1 MKSSPLIT
9 VCIPVYCTEQY
20 LADCLRSVYTQDFAD
35 FEVVVVSDR
44 SPGKDEAGRSSKKLV
59 KLAQKESD
67 RWRKEHGL
75 QAVKIRFVEHRENRG
90 CVEVRRTLVYE
101 SQGKYLAMIDSDD
114 EYMEGALT
122 ALYQAALSYDAD
134 IVHGTFV
141 SGEYDKDGI
150 FHATAETKCGR
161 IFYGTKEGLEIA
173 RSWFG
178 GLYNGNVCGKL
189 IERTVYEKAFEQ
201 IPYTECN
208 MADDLL
214 IFFFVGMN
222 ARRYVGIENKV
233 YRYRINSG
241 MSSHRKID
249 TLKKWKMIC
258 TSSSV
263 FSIISQWLKEN
274 NTPLSASDG
283 ATQCHS
289 GLDPEPLLSAT
300 DIEHLGKVTLSYLAN
315 NIRQLRAS
323 VIPELQEDAKLM
335 LYDFWGESFV
345 KKVENALDDIDYR
358 GNL

>member
-1 MKSSPLIT
+1 MNTPLIT
-9 VCIPVYCTEQY
+9 VCIPVFQTEPY
-20 LADCLRSVYTQDFAD
+20 LASCLRSVYMQDFAS
-35 FEVVVVSDR
+35 FEVVVLSDR
-44 SPGKDEAGRSSKKLV
+44 SPGKDEKGRSAKKIVRLV
-59 KLAQKESD
+59 QKECD
-67 RWRKEHGL
+67 GWRKSHNL
-75 QAVKIRFVEHRENRG
+75 PPVKIRFLEHRENRG

-101 SQGKYLAMIDSDD
+101 SKGKYLAMIDSDD
-114 EYMEGALT
+114 EYMEGALSC
-122 ALYQAALSYDAD
+122 LYEAAISKNAD

-141 SGEYDKDGI
+141 SGEYDSEGI

-161 IFYGTKEGLEIA
+161 IFYGTKEGLDIA
-173 RSWFG
+173 RSWFS
-178 GLYNGNVCGKL
+178 GLFNGNVCGKL
-189 IERTVYEKAFEQ
+189 IEKVVYEKAFEQ

-222 ARRYVGIENKV
+222 ARRYVGIENKI

-274 NTPLSASDG
+274 NDG
-283 ATQCHS
+283 
-289 GLDPEPLLSAT
+289 LLSPS
-300 DIEHLGKVTLSYLAN
+300 DIEHFGKVTLSYLAS

-323 VIPELQEDAKLM
+323 VIPELQEEAKLM

-345 KKVENALDDIDYR
+345 KKVENALE
-358 GNL
+358 

>member
-1 MKSSPLIT
+1 MTSPLIT
-9 VCIPVYCTEQY
+9 VCIPVFQTEPY
-20 LADCLRSVYTQDFAD
+20 LASCLRSVYMQDFD
-35 FEVVVVSDR
+35 SFEVVVLSDR
-44 SPGKDEAGRSSKKLV
+44 SPGKDEKGRNAKKIV
-59 KLAQKESD
+59 KLAQKECD
-67 RWRKEHGL
+67 GWRKSHNL
-75 QAVKIRFVEHRENRG
+75 SPVKIRFCEHRENRG

-101 SQGKYLAMIDSDD
+101 SKGKYLAMIDSDD
-114 EYMEGALT
+114 EYMEGTLSC
-122 ALYQAALSYDAD
+122 LYEAAVSQDAD

-141 SGEYDKDGI
+141 SGEYDSEGI

-161 IFYGTKEGLEIA
+161 IFYGTKEGLDIA
-173 RSWFG
+173 RSWFS
-178 GLYNGNVCGKL
+178 GLFNGNVCGKL
-189 IERTVYEKAFEQ
+189 IEKVVYEKAFEQ

-222 ARRYVGIENKV
+222 ARRYVGIENKI

-274 NTPLSASDG
+274 NDG
-283 ATQCHS
+283 
-289 GLDPEPLLSAT
+289 LLSPS
-300 DIEHLGKVTLSYLAN
+300 DIEHLGKVTLSYLAS

-323 VIPELQEDAKLM
+323 VIPELQKEAKLM

-345 KKVENALDDIDYR
+345 KKVENALE
-358 GNL
+358 

>member
-1 MKSSPLIT
+1 MQNSPLIT
-9 VCIPVYCTEQY
+9 VCIPVFQTEPY
-20 LADCLRSVYTQDFAD
+20 LAACLRSVYMQDFD
-35 FEVVVVSDR
+35 SFEVVVLSDR
-44 SPGKDEAGRSSKKLV
+44 SPGKDEKGRNAKKIV
-59 KLAQKESD
+59 KLAQKECD
-67 RWRKEHGL
+67 GWRKSHNL
-75 QAVKIRFVEHRENRG
+75 LPVKIRFCEHRENRG

-101 SQGKYLAMIDSDD
+101 SKGKYLAMIDSDD
-114 EYMEGALT
+114 EYMEGALSC
-122 ALYQAALSYDAD
+122 LYEAAISKNAD

-141 SGEYDKDGI
+141 SGEYDSEGI

-161 IFYGTKEGLEIA
+161 IFYGTKEGLDIA
-173 RSWFG
+173 RSWFS
-178 GLYNGNVCGKL
+178 GLFNGNVCGKL
-189 IERTVYEKAFEQ
+189 IEKVVYEKAFEQ

-222 ARRYVGIENKV
+222 ARRYVGIENKI

-274 NTPLSASDG
+274 NDG
-283 ATQCHS
+283 
-289 GLDPEPLLSAT
+289 LLSPT
-300 DIEHLGKVTLSYLAN
+300 DIEHLGKVTLSYLAS

-323 VIPELQEDAKLM
+323 VIPELQEEAKLM

-345 KKVENALDDIDYR
+345 KKVENALE
-358 GNL
+358 

>member
-1 MKSSPLIT
+1 MNPPLIT
-9 VCIPVYCTEQY
+9 VCIPVFQTEPY
-20 LADCLRSVYTQDFAD
+20 LASCLRSVYMQDFAS
-35 FEVVVVSDR
+35 FEVVVLSDR
-44 SPGKDEAGRSSKKLV
+44 SPGKDEKGRSAKKIV
-59 KLAQKESD
+59 RLAQKECD
-67 RWRKEHGL
+67 GWRKSHNL
-75 QAVKIRFVEHRENRG
+75 PPVKIRFCEHRENRG

-101 SQGKYLAMIDSDD
+101 SKGKYLAMIDSDD
-114 EYMEGALT
+114 EYMEGALSC
-122 ALYQAALSYDAD
+122 LYEAAISKNAD

-141 SGEYDKDGI
+141 SGEYDSEGI

-161 IFYGTKEGLEIA
+161 IFYGTKDGLDIA
-173 RSWFG
+173 RSWFS
-178 GLYNGNVCGKL
+178 GLFNGNVCGKL
-189 IERTVYEKAFEQ
+189 IEKVVYEKAFEQ

-222 ARRYVGIENKV
+222 ARRYVGIENKI

-263 FSIISQWLKEN
+263 FSIISQWLKEYN
-274 NTPLSASDG
+274 DG
-283 ATQCHS
+283 
-289 GLDPEPLLSAT
+289 LLSPS

-323 VIPELQEDAKLM
+323 VIPELQEEAKLM

-345 KKVENALDDIDYR
+345 KKVENALE
-358 GNL
+358 

>member
-1 MKSSPLIT
+1 M
-9 VCIPVYCTEQY
+9 
-20 LADCLRSVYTQDFAD
+20 QDFAS
-35 FEVVVVSDR
+35 FEVVVLSDR
-44 SPGKDEAGRSSKKLV
+44 SPGKDEKGRNAKKIVRLV
-59 KLAQKESD
+59 QKECD
-67 RWRKEHGL
+67 GWRKSHNL
-75 QAVKIRFVEHRENRG
+75 SPVKIRFCEHRENRG

-101 SQGKYLAMIDSDD
+101 SKGKYLAMIDSDD
-114 EYMEGALT
+114 EYMEGALSC
-122 ALYQAALSYDAD
+122 LYEAAVSKNAD

-141 SGEYDKDGI
+141 SGEYDSEGI

-161 IFYGTKEGLEIA
+161 IFYGTKEGLDIA
-173 RSWFG
+173 RSWFS
-178 GLYNGNVCGKL
+178 GLFNGNVCGKL
-189 IERTVYEKAFEQ
+189 IEKSVYEKAFEQ

-222 ARRYVGIENKV
+222 ARRYVGIENKI

-274 NTPLSASDG
+274 NDG
-283 ATQCHS
+283 
-289 GLDPEPLLSAT
+289 LLSPT
-300 DIEHLGKVTLSYLAN
+300 DIEHLGKVTLSYLAS

-323 VIPELQEDAKLM
+323 VIPELQEEAKLM

-345 KKVENALDDIDYR
+345 KKVENALE
-358 GNL
+358 

>member
-1 MKSSPLIT
+1 MQNTPLIT
-9 VCIPVYCTEQY
+9 VCIPVFQTEPY
-20 LADCLRSVYTQDFAD
+20 LAACLRSVYMQDFD
-35 FEVVVVSDR
+35 SFEVVVLSDR
-44 SPGKDEAGRSSKKLV
+44 SPGKDEKGRNAKKIV
-59 KLAQKESD
+59 KLAQKECD
-67 RWRKEHGL
+67 GWRKSHNL
-75 QAVKIRFVEHRENRG
+75 PPVKIRFLEHRENRG

-101 SQGKYLAMIDSDD
+101 SKGKYLAMIDSDD
-114 EYMEGALT
+114 EYMEGALSC
-122 ALYQAALSYDAD
+122 LYEAAVSQDAD

-141 SGEYDKDGI
+141 SGEYDSEGI

-161 IFYGTKEGLEIA
+161 IFYGTKEGLDIA
-173 RSWFG
+173 RSWFS
-178 GLYNGNVCGKL
+178 GLFNGNVCGKL
-189 IERTVYEKAFEQ
+189 IEKVVYEKAFEQ

-222 ARRYVGIENKV
+222 ARRYVGIENKI

-274 NTPLSASDG
+274 NDG
-283 ATQCHS
+283 
-289 GLDPEPLLSAT
+289 LLSPS
-300 DIEHLGKVTLSYLAN
+300 DIEHLGKVTLSYLAS

-323 VIPELQEDAKLM
+323 VIPELQEEAKLM

-345 KKVENALDDIDYR
+345 KKVEKALE
-358 GNL
+358 